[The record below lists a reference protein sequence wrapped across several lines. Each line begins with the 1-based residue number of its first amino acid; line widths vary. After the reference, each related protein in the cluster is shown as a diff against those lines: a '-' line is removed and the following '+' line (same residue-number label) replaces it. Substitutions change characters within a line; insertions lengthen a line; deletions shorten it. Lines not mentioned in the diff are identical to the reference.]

1 MDESNVADN
10 KKLWKTVKPLLSE
23 KSVSREKTNLTRNQ
37 NKLNSESEKAE
48 TFNNLF
54 SNIAKELEIPEF
66 YASDSFTENIN
77 DPLLEAILKYKNHP
91 SIFGI

>member
-1 MDESNVADN
+1 MGENNVADN

-48 TFNNLF
+48 T
-54 SNIAKELEIPEF
+54 
-66 YASDSFTENIN
+66 ENIN

-91 SIFGI
+91 SILGI

>member
-66 YASDSFTENIN
+66 YASD
-77 DPLLEAILKYKNHP
+77 
-91 SIFGI
+91 